1 MNSDNKLC
9 IVIRLLLSQNILL
22 WDRLEN
28 SGAFKI
34 RNSNISYVIL
44 NSSKLFA
51 KEVNCVWKQVKLNVA
66 FLITQH
72 VNFYEAITFGFCF
85 ILYIEEIIAHH
96 CYSCGRI
103 CLLNSTL
110 YTQTV
115 CLGLVERTLANV
127 ELYINRSCRPIRSTV
142 GWPKS
147 ISVRDKFFQGG
158 QKYLCPILKGANVT
172 SYDSGSLK

>member
-1 MNSDNKLC
+1 VNSDNKLC
-9 IVIRLLLSQNILL
+9 IVIRLLLTQNILL

-51 KEVNCVWKQVKLNVA
+51 KEVNCVWKQVNLNVA

-115 CLGLVERTLANV
+115 CLGLVQTSNFTLTDPVDQLGRLWVGPKTLACG
-127 ELYINRSCRPIRSTV
+127 INFFRGGRNIFIRFWRERMS
-142 GWPKS
+142 
-147 ISVRDKFFQGG
+147 R
-158 QKYLCPILKGANVT
+158 VT
-172 SYDSGSLK
+172 TLEV